1 MCVYVFMSMCVA
13 HCGGVGEVW
22 PEGTMVGY
30 FFFPFF
36 VCVAFYI
43 FVATVFRIATKAE
56 YQAAGFQAAGNRMQY
71 VLGL

>member
-13 HCGGVGEVW
+13 HCGGWGRVGRRGQW
-22 PEGTMVGY
+22 WGI
-30 FFFPFF
+30 FFSFF
-36 VCVAFYI
+36 VCVTFYI